1 MVLIIFLSQSSKV
14 AFVNMEKI
22 YNEYIDLKDAKEQVI
37 RYKAT
42 LEVKRDSIKRKL
54 DSLQSELEKQWP
66 ILTDAERI
74 LRQREIEGYKRQL
87 DSISNFIIKQ
97 VEAKSREIIAPY
109 IQKVKETTE
118 KIAKGM
124 GYEVVL
130 DVSNAVWYDP
140 KHDITPLVL
149 DELNKAYKGVEF
161 LQKKVIVFQF
171 REEDDQAASYALGDT
186 LLNYIFD
193 VFNESTRFRVYDKN
207 AAKMYIT
214 SRGLTKRTIT
224 EKDALSIAQTVG
236 SDIFVFGSV
245 SSKNN
250 LVSFTITVYDTKTGK
265 PVEINGNPLSQ
276 KVENLQIGSNLSN
289 AIRTVATDL
298 RNRYVQSLGG
308 G

>member
-1 MVLIIFLSQSSKV
+1 MVLLMILSQSSKV
-14 AFVNMEKI
+14 ALVNMEKI
-22 YNEYIDLKDAKEQVI
+22 YNEYIDLKDAREQVI

-42 LEVKRDSIKRKL
+42 LEVKRDSVKRKL
-54 DSLQSELEKQWP
+54 DSLQSALEKQWP

-97 VEAKSREIIAPY
+97 VEAKSKEVMTPY
-109 IQKVKETTE
+109 IQKVRETTE
-118 KIAKGM
+118 RIAKGM

-130 DVSNAVWYDP
+130 DVSNAVWYDSR
-140 KHDITPLVL
+140 HDITPLVL
-149 DELNKAYKGVEF
+149 DELNKAYRGVEF
-161 LQKKVIVFQF
+161 LQKKVIVFPF
-171 REEDDQAASYALGDT
+171 REEDDQAASYGLGDT
-186 LLNYIFD
+186 LMDYIYD

-207 AAKMYIT
+207 AAKMYIN
-214 SRGLTKRTIT
+214 SKGLTKRTIN
-224 EKDALSIAQTVG
+224 ERDVLSIAQTVG

-250 LVSFTITVYDTKTGK
+250 IVSFTITIYDVKTGK
-265 PVEINGNPLSQ
+265 PVEVNGNPLSQ
-276 KVENLQIGSNLSN
+276 RVENLQVGSNLSN

-298 RNRYVQSLGG
+298 RNKYVQSLGG